1 MLAQLWGR
9 YRAPLLFCVSGG
21 LAMLVDIGVL
31 YVGRPW
37 FGNYGGRALSFLA
50 AVTFTWLFSR
60 NITFSRTNEL
70 GAWKEYLAYL
80 SSMLVGGAVN
90 YGAYAASLY
99 FFGFVRVQPAWGV
112 AIGSLSGLTFNYLSA
127 RRIIQ
132 GKQ

>member
-1 MLAQLWGR
+1 
-9 YRAPLLFCVSGG
+9 
-21 LAMLVDIGVL
+21 MLVDIGVL
-31 YVGRPW
+31 YVGRHW

-70 GAWKEYLAYL
+70 SAWKEYLAYL

-90 YGAYAASLY
+90 YGAYAASLHL
-99 FFGFVRVQPAWGV
+99 FGFVRVKPAWGV

-127 RRIIQ
+127 QRIIQ